1 MDTLARKIELVSDL
15 LQRNALIAEFE
26 DLSITS
32 WVSSWTR
39 REWPPLP
46 PRESRQDRYSAF
58 GQTAPAVALA
68 GVSHPCAQRDFL
80 PCQGLLMSCRHPS
93 VSFSSDELIE
103 RFQVVLEFGV

>member
-1 MDTLARKIELVSDL
+1 MDTLTRQIELVSNL
-15 LQRNALIAEFE
+15 LQRDTLIPEFE
-26 DLSITS
+26 DLSIAS
-32 WVSSWTR
+32 WVSSWAR
-39 REWPPLP
+39 RKRSPLP
-46 PRESRQDRYSAF
+46 PRESREDRYSAL